1 MPQNFVLQIPMEVLP
16 KNVYSN
22 FMQSTAHPFV
32 KWAGGKTQLLPEIR
46 KHYPQ
51 RIKKYCEPFVGGG
64 AVLFDVLQ
72 NCRPEKVLVN
82 DVNEELINTYLQIKS
97 DCNLLIEQLSEL
109 QQNYKSQ
116 SLEKNKILFYEK
128 RLRYNELKINR
139 NDAENL
145 EKATLFIFLNKTCF
159 NGLYR
164 VNKKGEFNVPFNN
177 AKNPLICDEEN
188 LRACSELLQNV
199 QMKTGDYSDCKGF
212 IDSETFVYLDPPYRP
227 LTQTSAFT
235 SYSENKFSDKEQVE
249 LGNFIKEI
257 SEIGANILASNSDPK
272 NTNKEDNFFDE
283 LYSNFEIK
291 RISAS
296 RMINSNA
303 KKRGAI
309 SELLI
314 SNIAA
319 LF

>member
-1 MPQNFVLQIPMEVLP
+1 
-16 KNVYSN
+16 
-22 FMQSTAHPFV
+22 MQSTAHPFV

-46 KHYPQ
+46 KHYPH

-72 NCRPEKVLVN
+72 KYHPEKVLVN
-82 DVNEELINTYLQIKS
+82 DVNEELINTYLQIKT